1 MPCKSK
7 KYLPPAEAAVFRRRA
22 ESAYPAFNGF
32 SLNLPSQENDMQL
45 GMLFKEGRK
54 RNLSPLWTKITGVLV
69 LAFSAVELYGAPF
82 GFIDS
87 YILRGLFVSFAVSLT
102 FICFTPVKTAPENSE
117 DVPLPDILLSAA
129 SLCIGAYLTINGHD
143 IINRWTGVD
152 PLLPMDWVVTAALV
166 LLILEVTRRTVGPV
180 LLGII
185 LLFIAYNFVGKYL
198 PGYWGHRG
206 CTLETFLDRMV
217 FTYDGIFSTPLG
229 VACTY
234 VFMFVLFGQVFN
246 AAGGGKFFF
255 NLAASI
261 AGRMRGGPAKI
272 SVIASALYGTVS
284 GSPVSDVVTT
294 GSITIPL
301 MKRLGYTPEFA
312 GAVAASACSG
322 ASILPPIM
330 GTAAFL
336 MVDVAGIPYIEIAI
350 AATIP
355 AIIYYIALMI
365 QVHDRSVM
373 QGMRPI
379 ADEDHPVEPAGKVL
393 RENWLYLIPIVL
405 LVFLI
410 IERVTPTV
418 VGLCA
423 TLAVIAV
430 SWLIPGHRM
439 GVKEIYAALRKTC
452 LGILT
457 VANASAAAG
466 MVIGGIML
474 TGLGGKFT
482 SLVFAATGGQSGLC
496 LAMVALVCIVLGMG
510 MPVPAAYVLTATL
523 AAPALLE
530 FKFSLMGAHLFIVY
544 FAAISAIT
552 PPVAVAAY
560 AAAGISE
567 GNPNST
573 GVQAVKL
580 SIAAYLVPFVFMY
593 RPGLLMSG
601 SIFDIVYATVVAAIG
616 VACVASGLEGYLHGP
631 IRSHL
636 YRMLLIA
643 GGLIFIWPAGWS
655 DIAGFAILAFI
666 YGHQIII
673 RKNNPDPALRDRIA

>member
-1 MPCKSK
+1 MT
-7 KYLPPAEAAVFRRRA
+7 
-22 ESAYPAFNGF
+22 
-32 SLNLPSQENDMQL
+32 L
-45 GMLFKEGRK
+45 GMLFKEGRR
-54 RNLSPLWTKITGVLV
+54 RNLSPLWVKITGVLV
-69 LAFSAVELYGAPF
+69 LIFSAIELYGAPF

-87 YILRGLFVSFAVSLT
+87 YILRGLFVSFAVALT
-102 FICFTPVKTAPENSE
+102 FICFTPVKSEPKESEN
-117 DVPLPDILLSAA
+117 VPVADIILAVA
-129 SLCIGAYLTINGHD
+129 SLGIGMYLTVNGTD

-152 PLLPMDWVVTAALV
+152 PLLPADWVVTSACV
-166 LLILEVTRRTVGPV
+166 LLVLEVTRRTVGPV

-185 LLFIAYNFVGKYL
+185 LVFIAYNFVGKYL

-206 CTLETFLDRMV
+206 CSLETFLDRMV

-234 VFMFVLFGQVFN
+234 VFMFVLFGHTFN

-255 NLAASI
+255 SLAASI

-301 MKRLGYTPEFA
+301 MKKLGYTPEFA

-336 MVDVAGIPYIEIAI
+336 MVDVAGIPYIDIAI
-350 AATIP
+350 AAAIP
-355 AIIYYIALMI
+355 AVIYYVALML

-379 ADEDHPVEPAGKVL
+379 ADDEHPVDPARKVL

-405 LVFLI
+405 LVTLI
-410 IERVTPTV
+410 VQRVSPTV

-423 TLAVIAV
+423 TLAVIVV
-430 SWLIPGHRM
+430 SWFIPGYRM
-439 GVKEIYAALRKTC
+439 GIKELYGVLRKTC

-593 RPGLLMSG
+593 RPGLLMDG
-601 SIFDIVYATVVAAIG
+601 SLFDIAYSTVVTTIG

-631 IRSHL
+631 LRSCF
-636 YRMLLIA
+636 YRLLLIA

-655 DIAGFAILAFI
+655 DIVGFAIFAFI
-666 YGHQIII
+666 YAHQYII
-673 RKNNPDPALRDRIA
+673 RKNNPDPALRDRVIREAA

>member
-1 MPCKSK
+1 
-7 KYLPPAEAAVFRRRA
+7 
-22 ESAYPAFNGF
+22 
-32 SLNLPSQENDMQL
+32 MQL
-45 GMLFKEGRK
+45 GLIFKEGRR
-54 RNLSPLWTKITGVLV
+54 RNLSPMWTKITGALI
-69 LAFSAVELYGAPF
+69 LLFAAIELYGAPF

-102 FICFTPVKTAPENSE
+102 FLCFTPIKTERQESE
-117 DVPLPDILLSAA
+117 GVPVIDILLSLA
-129 SLCIGAYLTINGHD
+129 SLAIGAYLALNGGD

-152 PLLPMDWVVTAALV
+152 PLLPMDWVVTSALI

-185 LLFIAYNFVGKYL
+185 LVFIAYNFVGKYL

-206 CTLETFLDRMV
+206 CSLEIFLDRMA
-217 FTYDGIFSTPLG
+217 FTYDGIFSTPVG

-255 NLAASI
+255 SLAASI

-301 MKRLGYTPEFA
+301 MKRLGYSPEFA

-336 MVDVAGIPYIEIAI
+336 MVDVAGIAYIDIAI
-350 AATIP
+350 AAAIP
-355 AIIYYIALMI
+355 AIIYYVALMI

-373 QGMRPI
+373 QGMRPV
-379 ADEDHPVEPAGKVL
+379 ADDDHPVESAGKVL

-405 LVFLI
+405 LIVLI

-423 TLAVIAV
+423 TLAVIAI
-430 SWLIPGHRM
+430 SWLIPGQHM
-439 GVKEIYAALRKTC
+439 GIKEIYAALRKTC
-452 LGILT
+452 MGILT

-560 AAAGISE
+560 AASGISE

-593 RPGLLMSG
+593 RPGLLMNG
-601 SIFDIVYATVVAAIG
+601 SLFDIAYTAIVATIG
-616 VACVASGLEGYLHGP
+616 VASVASGLEGYLHGP
-631 IRSHL
+631 IRSRI
-636 YRMLLIA
+636 YRLLLIA
-643 GGLIFIWPAGWS
+643 GGIIFIWPAVWS
-655 DIAGFAILAFI
+655 DIAGIAILAFI
-666 YGHQIII
+666 YAHQCLI
-673 RKNNPDPALRDRIA
+673 RKNNPDPALQERVS

>member
-1 MPCKSK
+1 MT
-7 KYLPPAEAAVFRRRA
+7 
-22 ESAYPAFNGF
+22 
-32 SLNLPSQENDMQL
+32 M
-45 GMLFKEGRK
+45 GMLFKEGR
-54 RNLSPLWTKITGVLV
+54 RRRLSPLWLRVVSIMVVL
-69 LAFSAVELYGAPF
+69 FSAVELYGAPF

-87 YILRGLFVSFAVSLT
+87 FILRALFVTFAVSMT
-102 FICFTPVKTAPENSE
+102 FICFTPVHTEAGENESVPFL
-117 DVPLPDILLSAA
+117 DVLLALLT
-129 SLCIGAYLTINGHD
+129 LCAGAYMALHGQELIT
-143 IINRWTGVD
+143 RWTGVD
-152 PLLPMDWVVTAALV
+152 PLSPIDWIVTSLFV
-166 LLILEVTRRTVGPV
+166 LLTLEVTRRTVGPV

-185 LLFIAYNFVGKYL
+185 LLFIVYNFVGEYL
-198 PGYWGHRG
+198 PGYFGHRG
-206 CTLETFLDRMV
+206 SNLETFLDRMV
-217 FTYDGIFSTPLG
+217 YTYDGILGTPVG

-246 AAGGGKFFF
+246 AAGGGNFFF
-255 NLAASI
+255 RLAAAI

-272 SVIASALYGTVS
+272 SVIASALYGTLS

-301 MKRLGYTPEFA
+301 MKRLGYSPEFA

-350 AATIP
+350 AGIIP
-355 AIIYYIALMI
+355 AVIFYFGIMA
-365 QVHDRSVM
+365 QVHYRAVL

-379 ADEDHPVEPAGKVL
+379 SDDTNHERARTVL
-393 RENWLYLIPIVL
+393 RENWLYLVPITL
-405 LVFLI
+405 LVVLI
-410 IERVTPTV
+410 VKRVNPTV
-418 VGLCA
+418 VGLIS

-439 GVKEIYAALRKTC
+439 GPREIFAALHKTC
-452 LGILT
+452 TGILT

-496 LAMVALVCIVLGMG
+496 LSMVALVCIVLGMG

-530 FKFSLMGAHLFIVY
+530 FHFSLMSAHLFIVY
-544 FAAISAIT
+544 FSAISAIT

-567 GNPNST
+567 GNPNLT
-573 GVQAVKL
+573 GVEAVKL
-580 SIAAYLVPFVFMY
+580 AIAAYLVPFIFMY
-593 RPGLLMSG
+593 RPALIMDGSLL
-601 SIFDIVYATVVAAIG
+601 SILWTTAIATAAVYSF
-616 VACVASGLEGYLHGP
+616 ASGIEGYLHGP
-631 IRSHL
+631 VRSW
-636 YRMLLIA
+636 LLRGA
-643 GGLIFIWPAGWS
+643 LIFAGIVFVWPHVYADLLGLVLL
-655 DIAGFAILAFI
+655 GAIVAYQFS
-666 YGHQIII
+666 I
-673 RKNNPDPALRDRIA
+673 RRRNPDPEYSVTSV

>member
-1 MPCKSK
+1 M
-7 KYLPPAEAAVFRRRA
+7 R
-22 ESAYPAFNGF
+22 
-32 SLNLPSQENDMQL
+32 L
-45 GMLFKEGRK
+45 GLFFKEGRRRK
-54 RNLSPLWTKITGVLV
+54 LSPLWSRIVGVLV
-69 LAFSAVELYGAPF
+69 VLFAAVELYGAPF

-87 YILRGLFVSFAVSLT
+87 FILRSLFVSFAITLT
-102 FICFTPVKTAPENSE
+102 FICYTPIRTEPGQSEN
-117 DVPLPDILLSAA
+117 VPVPDILLACISLAA
-129 SLCIGAYLTINGHD
+129 GAYMVLNGAELVT
-143 IINRWTGVD
+143 RWTGVD
-152 PLLPMDWVVTAALV
+152 PLTPADWAVTATFV
-166 LLILEVTRRTVGPV
+166 LLTLEVTRRTVGPV

-185 LLFIAYNFVGKYL
+185 LVFIVYNFVGEYL
-198 PGYWGHRG
+198 PGYFGHRG
-206 CTLETFLDRMV
+206 STMEVFLDRMV
-217 FTYDGIFSTPLG
+217 YTYDGIFGTPVG

-246 AAGGGKFFF
+246 AAGGGNFFF
-255 NLAASI
+255 RLAASI

-272 SVIASALYGTVS
+272 CVIASALYGTLS

-301 MKRLGYTPEFA
+301 MKRLGYGETFS

-350 AATIP
+350 AATLP
-355 AIIYYIALMI
+355 AIIYYFGLMM
-365 QVHDRSVM
+365 QVHYRAVLK
-373 QGMRPI
+373 GMRPI
-379 ADEDHPVEPAGKVL
+379 SEDTDHESAWTVL
-393 RENWLYLIPIVL
+393 KENWLYIIPIAL
-405 LVFLI
+405 LVTLI
-410 IERVTPTV
+410 IQRVNPTV
-418 VGLCA
+418 VGLLA
-423 TLAVIAV
+423 TASVVVI

-439 GVKEIYAALRKTC
+439 GIKELYEVIRKTG

-496 LAMVALVCIVLGMG
+496 LSMVAIVCIILGMG

-530 FKFSLMGAHLFIVY
+530 FKFSLMSAHLFIVY
-544 FAAISAIT
+544 FSAISAIT

-567 GNPNST
+567 GDPNAT
-573 GVQAVKL
+573 GVQAVRL
-580 SIAAYLVPFVFMY
+580 AVAAYIVPFVSCTGPRSSSTARSPKSSGRRWSPQRRSTVSPAALKAISTDACASRSGWRSWRRAWSSY
-593 RPGLLMSG
+593 GPTRGPTLPASPSSARSRPINTLSARTIL
-601 SIFDIVYATVVAAIG
+601 
-616 VACVASGLEGYLHGP
+616 
-631 IRSHL
+631 IRSASRSPKGNDYDGITDH
-636 YRMLLIA
+636 
-643 GGLIFIWPAGWS
+643 PA
-655 DIAGFAILAFI
+655 
-666 YGHQIII
+666 
-673 RKNNPDPALRDRIA
+673 

>member
-1 MPCKSK
+1 M
-7 KYLPPAEAAVFRRRA
+7 R
-22 ESAYPAFNGF
+22 
-32 SLNLPSQENDMQL
+32 L
-45 GMLFKEGRK
+45 GLFFKEGRRRK
-54 RNLSPLWTKITGVLV
+54 LSPLWSRIVGVLV
-69 LAFSAVELYGAPF
+69 VLFAAVELYGAPF

-87 YILRGLFVSFAVSLT
+87 FILRSLFVSFAITLT
-102 FICFTPVKTAPENSE
+102 FICYTPVRTEPGQSEN
-117 DVPLPDILLSAA
+117 VPVPDILLACISLAA
-129 SLCIGAYLTINGHD
+129 GAYMVLNGAELVT
-143 IINRWTGVD
+143 RWTGVD
-152 PLLPMDWVVTAALV
+152 PLTPADWLVTAAFV
-166 LLILEVTRRTVGPV
+166 LLTLEVTRRTVGPV

-185 LLFIAYNFVGKYL
+185 LVFIVYNFVGEYL
-198 PGYWGHRG
+198 PGYFGHRG
-206 CTLETFLDRMV
+206 STMEVFLDRMV
-217 FTYDGIFSTPLG
+217 YTYDGIFGTPVG

-246 AAGGGKFFF
+246 AAGGGNFFF
-255 NLAASI
+255 RLAASI

-272 SVIASALYGTVS
+272 CVIASALYGTLS

-301 MKRLGYTPEFA
+301 MKRLGYGETFS

-350 AATIP
+350 AATLP
-355 AIIYYIALMI
+355 AIIYYFGLMM
-365 QVHDRSVM
+365 QVHYRAVLK
-373 QGMRPI
+373 GMRPI
-379 ADEDHPVEPAGKVL
+379 SEDTDHESAWTVL
-393 RENWLYLIPIVL
+393 KENWLYIIPIAL
-405 LVFLI
+405 LVTLI
-410 IERVTPTV
+410 IQRVNPTV
-418 VGLCA
+418 VGLLA
-423 TLAVIAV
+423 TASVVVI

-439 GVKEIYAALRKTC
+439 GIKELYEVIRKTG

-496 LAMVALVCIVLGMG
+496 LSMVAIVCIILGMG

-530 FKFSLMGAHLFIVY
+530 FKFSLMSAHLFIVY
-544 FAAISAIT
+544 FSAISAIT

-567 GNPNST
+567 GDPNAT
-573 GVQAVKL
+573 GVQAVRL
-580 SIAAYLVPFVFMY
+580 AVAAYIVPFVFMY
-593 RPGLLMSG
+593 RPALILDG
-601 SIFDIVYATVVAAIG
+601 SLPEILWTAVVATAA
-616 VACVASGLEGYLHGP
+616 VYSFASGLEGYLHGRLRFP
-631 IRSHL
+631 LRL
-636 YRMLLIA
+636 ALMAA
-643 GGLIFIWPAGWS
+643 GVVFVWPDTWA
-655 DIAGFAILAFI
+655 DLTGFAILGAVTA
-666 YGHQIII
+666 HQYAI
-673 RKNNPDPALRDRIA
+673 RKNKPDPVCLAQPQGE

>member
-1 MPCKSK
+1 MT
-7 KYLPPAEAAVFRRRA
+7 
-22 ESAYPAFNGF
+22 
-32 SLNLPSQENDMQL
+32 L
-45 GMLFKEGRK
+45 GMLFKEGRR

-69 LAFSAVELYGAPF
+69 LIFAAIELYGAPF

-102 FICFTPVKTAPENSE
+102 FICFTPVKTESRESE
-117 DVPLPDILLSAA
+117 DVPVIDILLALA
-129 SLCIGAYLTINGHD
+129 SLGVGAYLAVNGGD
-143 IINRWTGVD
+143 IITRWTGVD
-152 PLLPMDWVVTAALV
+152 PLEPMDWVVTSACV
-166 LLILEVTRRTVGPV
+166 LLVLEVTRRTVGPV

-185 LLFIAYNFVGKYL
+185 LVFIAYNFVGKYL

-206 CTLETFLDRMV
+206 CSLETFLDRMV

-234 VFMFVLFGQVFN
+234 VFMFVLFGHTFN

-255 NLAASI
+255 SLAASI

-301 MKRLGYTPEFA
+301 MKKLGYSPEFA

-336 MVDVAGIPYIEIAI
+336 MVDVAGIAYIDIAI
-350 AATIP
+350 AAAIP
-355 AIIYYIALMI
+355 AIIYYVALML

-379 ADEDHPVEPAGKVL
+379 ADEEHPVESAGSVL
-393 RENWLYLIPIVL
+393 RKNWLYLIPIIL
-405 LVFLI
+405 LITLI
-410 IERVTPTV
+410 IERVNPTV

-423 TLAVIAV
+423 TLSVIAV
-430 SWLIPGHRM
+430 SWLMPEHRM
-439 GVKEIYAALRKTC
+439 GIKEIYAVLRKTC

-530 FKFSLMGAHLFIVY
+530 FKFSLMSAHLFIVY

-560 AAAGISE
+560 AASGISE

-593 RPGLLMSG
+593 RPGLLMDG
-601 SIFDIVYATVVAAIG
+601 SLFDIAYATVVTGIG
-616 VACVASGLEGYLHGP
+616 VLCVASGLEGYLRGP
-631 IRSHL
+631 IRSSL
-636 YRMLLIA
+636 YRLLLIA
-643 GGLIFIWPAGWS
+643 GGIVFIWPAGWS
-655 DIAGFAILAFI
+655 DIAGFVIFLVVLI
-666 YGHQIII
+666 HQCII
-673 RKNNPDPALRDRIA
+673 RKNNPDPAFQDRAV

>member
-1 MPCKSK
+1 MT
-7 KYLPPAEAAVFRRRA
+7 
-22 ESAYPAFNGF
+22 
-32 SLNLPSQENDMQL
+32 L
-45 GMLFKEGRK
+45 GMLFKEGRR
-54 RNLSPLWTKITGVLV
+54 RNLSPLWVKITGVLV
-69 LAFSAVELYGAPF
+69 LIFSAIELYGAPF

-87 YILRGLFVSFAVSLT
+87 YILRGLFVSFAVALT
-102 FICFTPVKTAPENSE
+102 FICFTPVKSEPKESEN
-117 DVPLPDILLSAA
+117 VPVADIILAVA
-129 SLCIGAYLTINGHD
+129 SLGIGMYLTVNGTD

-152 PLLPMDWVVTAALV
+152 PLLPADWVVTSACV
-166 LLILEVTRRTVGPV
+166 LLVLEVTRRTVGPV

-185 LLFIAYNFVGKYL
+185 LVFIAYNFVGKYL

-206 CTLETFLDRMV
+206 CSLETFLDRMV

-234 VFMFVLFGQVFN
+234 VFMFVLFGHTFN

-255 NLAASI
+255 SLAASI

-301 MKRLGYTPEFA
+301 MKKLGYTPEFA

-336 MVDVAGIPYIEIAI
+336 MVDVAGIPYIDIAI
-350 AATIP
+350 AAAIP
-355 AIIYYIALMI
+355 AVIYYVALML

-379 ADEDHPVEPAGKVL
+379 ADDEHPVDPARKVL

-405 LVFLI
+405 LVTLI
-410 IERVTPTV
+410 VQRVSPTV

-423 TLAVIAV
+423 TLAVIVV
-430 SWLIPGHRM
+430 SWFIPGHRM
-439 GVKEIYAALRKTC
+439 GIKELYGVLRKTC

-593 RPGLLMSG
+593 RPGLLMDG
-601 SIFDIVYATVVAAIG
+601 SLFDIAYSTVVTTIG

-631 IRSHL
+631 LRSRF
-636 YRMLLIA
+636 YRLLLIA

-655 DIAGFAILAFI
+655 DIVGFAIFAFI
-666 YGHQIII
+666 YAHQYII
-673 RKNNPDPALRDRIA
+673 RKNNPDPALRDRVIREAA